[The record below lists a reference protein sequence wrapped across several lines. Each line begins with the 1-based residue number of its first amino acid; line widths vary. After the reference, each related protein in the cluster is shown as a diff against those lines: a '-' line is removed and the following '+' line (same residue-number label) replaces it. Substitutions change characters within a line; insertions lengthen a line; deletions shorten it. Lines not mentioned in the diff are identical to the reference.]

1 MTRINILL
9 IDNDPG
15 LLGLLT
21 LELEQDGYQVQSYAS
36 AEEALAARL
45 EPPDLAVLDYQLPGM
60 DGLVLL
66 EQLRQHYPALPALI
80 ISSECTLECLPTDS
94 SLPVTHLLRK
104 PFSHATFMDNVTVL
118 LKMGTV
124 HEGTSADCRRRRC
137 SQLLPGDA
145 FQ

>member
-1 MTRINILL
+1 MASDNILL

-21 LELEQDGYQVQSYAS
+21 LELEQEGYQVQSYAS

-45 EPPDLAVLDYQLPGM
+45 EPPALAVLDYHLPGM

-66 EQLRQHYPALPALI
+66 EQLRQHYPCLPALI
-80 ISSECTLECLPTDS
+80 ISSECRRQY
-94 SLPVTHLLRK
+94 LPVGSNLPATHLLRK
-104 PFSHATFMDNVTVL
+104 PFSHDTFMDNVTVL
-118 LKMGTV
+118 LTMGTV

-137 SQLLPGDA
+137 SQFLPGDT